1 MKIIKTKWQKLIIS
15 LFIIITLFNVVF
27 PTYAHADFGGTL
39 FQPIAELICGIGDS
53 ILNILQQ
60 MMLPGAPKAV
70 VERSA
75 GDLIA
80 EDLRNT
86 GNPLDWIQG
95 AKMSI
100 DSWFAKQPLL
110 GDIYRGVTSVV
121 KGLNPINIAKNWVRE
136 VKKNGILGAINP
148 LNYASSAGAI
158 NSEFQDFGEM
168 FYENKALTPFILYS
182 PYAIFSNSVP
192 ALDINFINP
201 SVGFVGGTVK
211 YSLAN
216 GKWDLFNGLQKA
228 DENDPKDANSI
239 DTTYTEDEDADP
251 MKGNVAKQLQST
263 IATWYVALRNISI
276 VAMLSVLIYV
286 AIRIIL
292 SSTAGETAKY
302 KTLLKDWLI
311 GLCLLFTLHYMMA
324 FMLKSVEIITDLFSS
339 AMSDYE
345 LISEKYT
352 EDGHKEASVTID
364 PFMTISRMSAVGVVD
379 SQTIET
385 DLGTEFSY
393 TLVYLVLVFY
403 TLIFTWKYIKRFV
416 YIAFLTIISPLV
428 AFTYPIDKMKDGSA
442 QAFNMWMKEYIYNVL
457 IQPVHLLLYIVL
469 IGSAIDL
476 ATDNLIYTVVAT
488 GFLLEAEKIIKSL
501 FGFNKASGG
510 EFSSA
515 VTGGLLFGA
524 AANAVKKGF
533 GMLPGDDKDKK
544 GGKDDGKD
552 DGKIRM
558 DRKADSDKK
567 SVGLSTAFGGSS
579 GEGPSGEGP
588 SGEGPSNEG
597 SSDGSSPSE
606 SGVNTSHI
614 LVPPPIQGQTP
625 PETPPEIPPQIPTQ
639 TPPSIPTPP
648 PPPTSRRTIKLGSG
662 VAKGRYTSPSGKIT
676 NRIGN
681 KYNNSKFGKSKPGKV
696 IKGVAKVGGAAGKK
710 LVTKK
715 NAIKFAKATLATT
728 GAVVGGAI
736 GIAGGLASD
745 NPGDILKY
753 GALGA
758 GAGAAA
764 GNATVG
770 ATVRGA
776 KATGNVSKSIREQ
789 YETGAYG
796 KDEAQRRANERA
808 DKKWRESAETK
819 RYYKDKYEDD
829 WEDAMA
835 SAEELRKRGIVE
847 QKEIDQAIKMTQRNE
862 GLDYDQA
869 AAIMKAQ
876 RGLTAQQMRDNW
888 DNIYHS
894 VIRQA
899 GDSGTADMIMDEMNE
914 NLKE

>member
-39 FQPIAELICGIGDS
+39 FQPIAELICAIGDS
-53 ILNILQQ
+53 VLNIMQQ

-80 EDLRNT
+80 EDLKNT
-86 GNPLDWIQG
+86 GNPLDWVQG
-95 AKMSI
+95 AKMSV

-110 GDIYRGVTSVV
+110 GDLYRGATSFI
-121 KGLNPINIAKNWVRE
+121 KGFNPLNIAKNWVRE
-136 VKKNGILGAINP
+136 VKKNGILGVINP
-148 LNYASSAGAI
+148 LNYTSLGAI

-201 SVGFVGGTVK
+201 SVGFVGGTIK

-216 GKWDLFNGLQKA
+216 GKWDLFNGLQKV
-228 DENDPKDANSI
+228 DENDQKDANSI

-352 EDGHKEASVTID
+352 EDGLKEASVNID
-364 PFMTISRMSAVGVVD
+364 PFMTISRMSAVGMAD

-416 YIAFLTIISPLV
+416 YIAFLTMISPLV
-428 AFTYPIDKMKDGSA
+428 AFTYPIDKMQDGSA

-457 IQPVHLLLYIVL
+457 IQPVHLLLYIIL

-476 ATDNLIYTVVAT
+476 ASENLIYTVVAT
-488 GFLLEAEKIIKSL
+488 GFLLEAEKIVKSL

-510 EFSSA
+510 SLSSA
-515 VTGGLLFGA
+515 ITGGAIFGTVAGATKNLFS
-524 AANAVKKGF
+524 K
-533 GMLPGDDKDKK
+533 LPNGDDNKNKS
-544 GGKDDGKD
+544 GGSGENS
-552 DGKIRM
+552 KIRM
-558 DRKADSDKK
+558 NRSADSGMAPDMATAFAGNATKASEKTKGANLVRRNFNGKIGAPKSAGAKPPKVPLGAKPPKVPLGARPPRVPLKAKLPDMKKK
-567 SVGLSTAFGGSS
+567 SITGFKRVGKGIGNVVSSNARRYITKDNILKTAK
-579 GEGPSGEGP
+579 
-588 SGEGPSNEG
+588 
-597 SSDGSSPSE
+597 
-606 SGVNTSHI
+606 
-614 LVPPPIQGQTP
+614 
-625 PETPPEIPPQIPTQ
+625 
-639 TPPSIPTPP
+639 
-648 PPPTSRRTIKLGSG
+648 RTIRLGTT
-662 VAKGRYTSPSGKIT
+662 VAG
-676 NRIGN
+676 
-681 KYNNSKFGKSKPGKV
+681 
-696 IKGVAKVGGAAGKK
+696 AAVGGTIGLAA
-710 LVTKK
+710 
-715 NAIKFAKATLATT
+715 
-728 GAVVGGAI
+728 
-736 GIAGGLASD
+736 GLASD

-753 GALGA
+753 AGVGA
-758 GAGAAA
+758 GAGSII
-764 GNATVG
+764 GNKTVG
-770 ATVRGA
+770 AGA
-776 KATGNVSKSIREQ
+776 TLSKNIANAGSSIKEDFQ
-789 YETGAYG
+789 KGYYG
-796 KDEAQRRANERA
+796 KDYQEKVVNPKL
-808 DKKWRESAETK
+808 DREWLKNQDNIE
-819 RYYKDKYEDD
+819 YYKLKYGDD
-829 WEDAMA
+829 YKNKMNEAIQ
-835 SAEELRKRGIVE
+835 LRKRGITD
-847 QKEIDQAIKMTQRNE
+847 QKELDQGHKMIDKHPGTT
-862 GLDYDQA
+862 YDQA
-869 AAIMKAQ
+869 AAIIDLQKDF
-876 RGLTAQQMRDNW
+876 TKK
-888 DNIYHS
+888 
-894 VIRQA
+894 
-899 GDSGTADMIMDEMNE
+899 DMIKDLDRIETKVEQLVGDRAKAKDIVRKMEE
-914 NLKE
+914 NFGINRQTHNIVNRNKENTESKAKVRTQDINTD